1 MGIKIFYGDRVEALK
16 DKLADCLA
24 GLSDPFESR
33 QIVVPNGNAAKW
45 LKIEIA
51 RKKGVAMGLE
61 FPFLDKFLSR
71 TMISAIPDFRGKK
84 IGLIDTD
91 ALALAIGRVLAENV
105 AEMSF
110 APFFKYCGIRQGKDG
125 DVVADLAKVD
135 VARKFWQLAGT
146 LARYISEYDCR
157 RTADMDAWAGELPA
171 DDVRWKFVRFADRK
185 CDGTPIGKTDY
196 NVDAQPLPDGDNKI
210 MEAQRVLFRK
220 LFAADGLYPTRPE
233 GATADDARRDYSL
246 RQIFNRFKGE
256 VGSTGLAA
264 RSGAQK
270 IILFGVSTIA
280 PLQAEIIYQL
290 AKKGAEVEIYYL
302 TVCTELWDDIETNRE
317 RQWKRAREARGW
329 KKVADAKLKTDA
341 DGSFEKLDFGSGNDE
356 AYENPILSALGSAG
370 RETMRLFIEMESA
383 DIPVEMELCGE
394 GEGKLD
400 SMLANV
406 QHGVCHRVS
415 GGEGNRQGQDESIQV
430 VRAPGINREVEMV
443 YNAILGDYLRS
454 KMNGTW
460 FDFSEVAVLV
470 PDMKKYRP
478 VFKQVFG
485 ARGKIPYGLVD
496 PSASADSFYAA
507 GLTALL
513 ELDADEFTRSGV
525 LAVLSNPCVQKAR
538 HIANDDFAHW
548 VELVDRLGIHRGFS
562 DDAPEGSAAA
572 CSGSFAFTWNH
583 ALKRLRLGKIVSS
596 VPSDTH
602 LGVPYGDIDSENCG
616 ESLSVNVEELY
627 DAVTELRGTGDR
639 TIADWCG
646 AIEKLSAEWLA
657 IPVERREEV
666 VMERA
671 VGSLLANL
679 HSAFGGD
686 ARKYPIDF
694 VLGYVRQALGA
705 VPAFEN
711 GQYLTQGVTIAPLSS
726 MRTVPFKEVYILG
739 LGETEFP
746 GAQSR
751 SRLNLK
757 QCRACLGDATADNV
771 NRHFFLEALMSVRER
786 LVLSYDGEDTA
797 KDEKKYPSSVIRLV
811 EDYLSRHVLASGE
824 GADTNGE
831 GKAKFKEVE
840 LPLLERDLMAV
851 GGRPGAELSDLEKR
865 IVTTYSNIQRRQARL
880 DLGRARLQSKKAG
893 KAAEVSTAQPA
904 RGKEIEIPL
913 KWLAEFLKEPRKTIL
928 KRRLKIYD
936 VSKSDVR
943 RADDEPIDPDTY
955 KFYAAKDR
963 LLLKILQKKF
973 QHAEKLEAAT
983 KAEYA
988 LLERSAQIGGGLIGE
1003 FSFRR
1008 SLKAD
1013 VDAIFKNACF
1023 NAFMDMHKPLDENHR
1038 PLCVRLPITLEDGQK
1053 IFLIGEA
1060 MFHWIKGDQLSLMMW
1075 RKDANGCFI
1084 KNTLEQILFC
1094 ATIAAGGK
1102 LTCGEQSVESPQGPY
1117 ELNCFDAG
1125 NGENRLVNFKNAQ
1138 EFLTKVVRVFMQEGD
1153 CVFLPIGLKAI
1164 EDAYKANKK
1173 EKEEKNGDIN
1183 AICID
1188 CEKLL
1193 EAAEVG
1199 GTGDYGAD
1207 DRVNPV
1213 KNMIDALA
1221 EECDRARLLKVMEMM
1236 KPLYLSLFTAVAEP
1250 DKEPKKGVAKNG
1262 KGPKKAEGK

>member
-1 MGIKIFYGDRVEALK
+1 MGIKIYYGDRVEALK
-16 DKLADCLA
+16 DKLVERL
-24 GLSDPFESR
+24 GGSGDPFESR
-33 QIVVPNGNAAKW
+33 QIVVPNGNVAKW

-91 ALALAIGRVLAENV
+91 ALTLTIGWVLAENV
-105 AEMSF
+105 AETAF
-110 APFFKYCGIRQGKDG
+110 APFFKYCGIRQGAGG

-135 VARKFWQLAGT
+135 VARKFWQLAET
-146 LARYISEYDCR
+146 LARYLSEYDCR

-171 DDVRWKFVRFADRK
+171 DDIRWKFVRFADRK

-196 NVDAQPLPDGDNKI
+196 NVDAQPLPDGDKKL
-210 MEAQRVLFRK
+210 MGAQRVLFRK

-246 RQIFNRFKGE
+246 RQIFNRFKDE
-256 VGSTGLAA
+256 VDPAGLAA
-264 RSGAQK
+264 RHGSQK

-302 TVCTELWDDIETNRE
+302 TVCTELWDDIETDRE
-317 RQWKRAREARGW
+317 RQWKRIREARGW
-329 KKVADAKLKTDA
+329 KKVADAKLKTDN
-341 DGSFEKLDFGSGNDE
+341 DGSFEKLDFGSGDDE
-356 AYENPILSALGSAG
+356 AYENPILSALGTAG

-383 DIPVEMELCGE
+383 DIPVEMELCGADE
-394 GEGKLD
+394 AKAK
-400 SMLANV
+400 SMLGKV
-406 QHGVCHRVS
+406 QYGVCHRVS
-415 GGEGNRQGQDESIQV
+415 GGETERQLQDDSIQV

-443 YNAILGDYLRS
+443 YNAILGDYLHA
-454 KMNGTW
+454 KEKGEW
-460 FDFSEVAVLV
+460 FDFSDVAVLV

-485 ARGKIPYGLVD
+485 ARGEIPYGLVD
-496 PSASADSFYAA
+496 PSASMDSFYAA
-507 GLTALL
+507 GLAALL
-513 ELDADEFTRSGV
+513 ELDAATFTRSGV

-538 HIANDDFAHW
+538 HIANDDFSHW
-548 VELVDRLGIHRGFS
+548 VELVDRLGVHRGFS
-562 DDAPEGSAAA
+562 DDAPEGSVAA

-616 ESLSVNVEELY
+616 ESLSVNAEELH
-627 DAVTELRGTGDR
+627 DAITELRGTGDR

-671 VGSLLANL
+671 VGSLLVNL
-679 HSAFGGD
+679 RSSFCGD

-694 VLGYVRQALGA
+694 VLGYVRQALSA

-757 QCRACLGDATADNV
+757 QCRACLGDAMVDNV
-771 NRHFFLEALMSVRER
+771 NRHFFLETLMSVRER

-797 KDEKKYPSSVIRLV
+797 RDEKKYPSSVIRLV
-811 EDYLSRHVLASGE
+811 EDYLSWHVLASGE

-851 GGRPGAELSDLEKR
+851 GGRPDAELSDLEKR
-865 IVTTYSNIQRRQARL
+865 IVTTYSNLQRQHARL
-880 DLGRARLQSKKAG
+880 DAGRALVKGEGAVNKTDSLG
-893 KAAEVSTAQPA
+893 KGEKPTAVK
-904 RGKEIEIPL
+904 GKEIEIPI
-913 KWLAEFLKEPRKTIL
+913 KWLAEFLKEPRKAIL

-936 VSKSDVR
+936 VSRSDVR
-943 RADDEPIDPDTY
+943 RADDEPIDPAGY
-955 KFYAAKDR
+955 KFYPVMDR
-963 LLLKILQKKF
+963 LILKMFQGKF
-973 QHAEKLEAAT
+973 RDEEARDAEVR
-983 KAEYA
+983 AEYR
-988 LLERSAQIGGGLIGE
+988 LLERSAQVGGGLIGE
-1003 FSFRR
+1003 FSFLR

-1013 VDAIFKNACF
+1013 VDAICANAQF
-1023 NAFMDMHKPLDENHR
+1023 NAFFGAHMTLSEAHR
-1038 PLCVRLPITLEDGQK
+1038 PLCVRLPIALNGDRAVVLTGEMPIYWIEGNRLTLMTKRSDAK
-1053 IFLIGEA
+1053 
-1060 MFHWIKGDQLSLMMW
+1060 
-1075 RKDANGCFI
+1075 KDFI
-1084 KNTLEQILFC
+1084 KNTLEQLLFC
-1094 ATIAAGGK
+1094 AAIKAGGN
-1102 LTCGEQSVESPQGPY
+1102 LTCN
-1117 ELNCFDAG
+1117 ELQVDFNPDQFELHCFDDTSGERRMANFEDAG
-1125 NGENRLVNFKNAQ
+1125 S
-1138 EFLTKVVRVFMQEGD
+1138 FLTGVTGLFMQDAD
-1153 CVFLPIGLKAI
+1153 CVLSPIGLEKVKAAYDKALKEGK
-1164 EDAYKANKK
+1164 EDFDHAA
-1173 EKEEKNGDIN
+1173 
-1183 AICID
+1183 
-1188 CEKLL
+1188 LL
-1193 EAAEVG
+1193 EASESDFAG
-1199 GTGDYGAD
+1199 GYGFD
-1207 DRVNPV
+1207 DRVSPV
-1213 KNMIDALA
+1213 KNMIEALA
-1221 EECDRARLLKVMEMM
+1221 EEGDESRLQAVMEKL
-1236 KPLYLSLFTAVAEP
+1236 KPLYLSLFKAAP
-1250 DKEPKKGVAKNG
+1250 DPMKEQKKTPKG
-1262 KGPKKAEGK
+1262 K